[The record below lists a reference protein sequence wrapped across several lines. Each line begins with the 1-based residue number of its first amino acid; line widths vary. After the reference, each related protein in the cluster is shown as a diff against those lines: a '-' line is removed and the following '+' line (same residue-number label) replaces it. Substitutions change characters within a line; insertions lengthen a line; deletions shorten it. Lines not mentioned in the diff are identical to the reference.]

1 MLSSKFTSPPSEISA
16 TPLDTRF
23 KLLFILCL
31 AEFIRHL
38 PLNLVWVSRISVL
51 RSSWWFD
58 WGILLIRK
66 RRWMLS
72 WDLLS
77 SWAFPMHLISPAILR
92 RNAIALFWLCFSTL
106 CQRGFSRASC
116 LILTQ
121 PFFFLVR
128 ATCIAHLAFRIGYI
142 AWYSLWDPPV
152 WRWVISRR
160 EIIGKVGCWWNN
172 GIGWP
177 AEPLSNKGTPPLLTY
192 CSSFCF
198 CYRNLREHFEG
209 R

>member
-1 MLSSKFTSPPSEISA
+1 MVWKPTIGYSSLSLRIHRHHIDKMLSSKFTSPPSEISA

-23 KLLFILCL
+23 KLSFILCL
-31 AEFIRHL
+31 AELIRHL
-38 PLNLVWVSRISVL
+38 HLNLVWVSRISVL

-77 SWAFPMHLISPAILR
+77 SWAFPMRLISPAILR
-92 RNAIALFWLCFSTL
+92 RNAIALFWLFPAL
-106 CQRGFSRASC
+106 CLEGFSRAGC

-128 ATCIAHLAFRIGYI
+128 ALVSLTSRFVLIILLGTVCGIPQSDGELSLGEKPLVKLVVDGTTVLA
-142 AWYSLWDPPV
+142 D
-152 WRWVISRR
+152 
-160 EIIGKVGCWWNN
+160 
-172 GIGWP
+172 
-177 AEPLSNKGTPPLLTY
+177 LL
-192 CSSFCF
+192 
-198 CYRNLREHFEG
+198 NL
-209 R
+209 